1 MKKIFIT
8 ILGLIMGVLLYSQTN
23 SEFSRAYLN
32 VLVTYYDEDGE
43 KQHKG
48 YEGSNVFTF
57 NVDGN
62 SILFYKHN
70 GGINKYIYL
79 SNIMDGVD
87 DVGDTYQLIKTIE
100 VESSEIVYFQL
111 YDNKEYGLKLIYE
124 ESVFFVHFYN
134 KIIE

>member
-8 ILGLIMGVLLYSQTN
+8 ILGLIIGVLLYSQTN

-43 KQHKG
+43 KQHIE

-70 GGINKYIYL
+70 GSITKYIYL

-87 DVGDTYQLIKTIE
+87 DVGDAYQLIKTIE

-111 YDNKEYGLKLIYE
+111 YDNKIYGLKLIYE
-124 ESVFFVHFYN
+124 ESLMVIHFFN

>member
-8 ILGLIMGVLLYSQTN
+8 ILGLIIGVLLYSQTN

-43 KQHKG
+43 KQHIE

-70 GGINKYIYL
+70 GSITKYIYL

-87 DVGDTYQLIKTIE
+87 DVGDAYQLIKTIE

-111 YDNKEYGLKLIYE
+111 YDNKKYGLKLIYE
-124 ESVFFVHFYN
+124 ESLMVIHFFN
-134 KIIE
+134 KLIE